1 MNTLISKTRMLALML
16 ITLLIGASTVFA
28 GVNVQCPTLTDPLD
42 PTSVD
47 FGGGDFQDLNN
58 DGVIRADD
66 GEIVN
71 PVSPTQ
77 VCFHLAAGDGFV
89 SMADGREQ
97 YMFGF
102 ANATGVNDDSVMNQ
116 FMEGA
121 VFPSPTITVKQGDDV
136 YLSLTNVGMN
146 QRPDLF
152 DPHTVHWHGFPN
164 ASAIFDGVPD
174 ASVSV
179 NMASTLTYYYH
190 VNDPGTFMYHCHVEA
205 TEHMQMGMLG
215 NLYVTPAQ
223 DETLVGNTVDG
234 GSYVMQAGDRFAYN
248 DLDGSTVYDVDY
260 PIQIASFDPEFHDAS
275 LAVQPLPFAD
285 MDDKYPMINGR
296 GYPDTVDPA
305 TALAHPHGASS
316 PVSSR
321 LEAVSGD
328 RILLRVSSLSTT
340 SFHTLTLLGLDMQVV
355 GKGSRKLDEYYMTSS
370 ITMGGGESYDV
381 IVDTTGTT
389 TGDRY
394 YLYATQ
400 LDHLTNNDDDY
411 GGMMTEIVI
420 IP

>member
-1 MNTLISKTRMLALML
+1 MRTLISNIRILALV
-16 ITLLIGASTVFA
+16 LIGLMVSASTLFA
-28 GVNVQCPTLTDPLD
+28 GVNVQCPTLTDPAD

-47 FGGGDFQDLNN
+47 FGGGIFVDSNG

-102 ANATGVNDDSVMNQ
+102 ANATGINDDSVMNQ

-121 VFPSPTITVKQGDDV
+121 VFPAPTIKVKQGDDV

-146 QRPDLF
+146 RRPDLF

-179 NMASTLTYYYH
+179 NMASTLTYYDH
-190 VNDPGTFMYHCHVEA
+190 VNEPGTFMYHCHVEA
-205 TEHMQMGMLG
+205 AEHMQMGMLG
-215 NLYVTPAQ
+215 NLYVTPVQ
-223 DETLVGNTVDG
+223 DGSLIG
-234 GSYVMQAGDRFAYN
+234 GFTKFAYN
-248 DLDGSTVYDVDY
+248 DGDGSTGYDVDY
-260 PIQIASFDPEFHDAS
+260 PIQISSFDPEFHDAS

-305 TALAHPHGASS
+305 TVLAHQHGASS

-321 LEAVSGD
+321 LVATSGD
-328 RILLRVSSLSTT
+328 HILLRISSLSTT
-340 SFHTLTLLGLDMQVV
+340 SFHTITLLGLDMRVV
-355 GKGSRKLDEYYMTSS
+355 GKGSRQLDEDYMTSS
-370 ITMGGGESYDV
+370 VTLGGGESIDV
-381 IVDTTGTT
+381 IVDTAGTT
-389 TGDRY
+389 TGDRF

-420 IP
+420 Q